1 MGRRQ
6 PAFTLVELVLVL
18 AIIVVMS
25 AMAVPRYTRAQ
36 QRYRADAAAQRLLA
50 DLAMARSRANTT
62 STSQAVIFTVATSQY
77 QMPGVTD
84 LQNRGANYTVRLG
97 DAPYQATLQSVDFG
111 GGVTQVTFDGYGNP
125 SSGGTL
131 VITAG
136 EFVRTILL
144 NANTGKAALQ

>member
-6 PAFTLVELVLVL
+6 PAFSLIELVLVL
-18 AIIVVMS
+18 AIITVMS

-84 LQNRGANYTVRLG
+84 LKNQSSNYTVKLG

-111 GGVTQVTFDGYGNP
+111 GGAVQVTFDGYGNP

-131 VITAG
+131 VIQAG